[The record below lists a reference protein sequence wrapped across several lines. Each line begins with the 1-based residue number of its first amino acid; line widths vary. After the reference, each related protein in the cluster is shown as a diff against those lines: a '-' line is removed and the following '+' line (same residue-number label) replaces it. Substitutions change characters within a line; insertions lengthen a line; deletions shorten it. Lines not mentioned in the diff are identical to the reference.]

1 MSQFKLEL
9 FANPI
14 CSLGDREKS
23 TLNSLKPRLFIYKT
37 RIIILIISDNI
48 STSNR
53 EYFEN
58 KQVTNI
64 FYTIHWYPQKWSLGG
79 QAGRGGRERKKKKNL
94 HLRCARHFQS
104 TALSLFLQIRNLRL
118 REVRQLS
125 QDHRAIKWQMTLTPK
140 LILLLSQSTSC

>member
-1 MSQFKLEL
+1 MKSLKNGKRKSKIMSQFKLEL

-79 QAGRGGRERKKKKNL
+79 QAGRGGRERKKKKI
-94 HLRCARHFQS
+94 CA
-104 TALSLFLQIRNLRL
+104 
-118 REVRQLS
+118 
-125 QDHRAIKWQMTLTPK
+125 
-140 LILLLSQSTSC
+140 